1 MEKKRILIPVPW
13 MYLINAV
20 LFALFLLGG
29 SLLISGGVLSGYYS
43 KVVVKIGIY
52 IILAVSLNVATGYLG
67 QLPLGHAGFMAVG
80 AYASAIFMTRLGLRG
95 QGAFAVAAVLGGLAA
110 ALAGFLIGIPALRLK
125 GDYLAIIT
133 LGFGEIIRVILT
145 NLDDVL
151 GFSFT
156 GGAGGLLGIPK
167 TTNFLNTFLW
177 VGITCFL
184 IHTLMKSRHGRAIY
198 AIRENEIAA
207 EASGIPVTAY
217 KTFAFVVSAF
227 FAGVAGAMYSGYLGI
242 LKPDNFKFMTS
253 IEILV
258 MVVLGG
264 MGSMLGSVVSA
275 AVLTALPEALRVFSD
290 WRMIAYALLL
300 ILVMIFKPSGLMGQY
315 DFSMKR
321 SLEALLNGDLI
332 HKWKARAQKR
342 RAMQAKKKEGK
353 ANG

>member
-29 SLLISGGVLSGYYS
+29 SLLISRGVLSGYYS

-227 FAGVAGAMYSGYLGI
+227 FAGVAGALYSGYLGI